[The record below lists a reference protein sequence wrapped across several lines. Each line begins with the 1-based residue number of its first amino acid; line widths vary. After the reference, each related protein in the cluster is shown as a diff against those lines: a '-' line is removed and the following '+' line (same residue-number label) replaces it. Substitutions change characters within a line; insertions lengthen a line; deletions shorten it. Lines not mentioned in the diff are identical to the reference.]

1 MTQKKVMIATPCN
14 DGKVCLEY
22 ALSLCDTI
30 KFCGAN
36 GIEICPVFL
45 GNESILQIARN
56 DLIKIA
62 FDAGVDMVWI
72 DADMQW
78 NPAWILELISRE
90 EDIIAGTAR
99 KKTDLEESYA
109 VKISD
114 FTLHNNGLMK
124 CEGIGTAFLKMS
136 KRAVDSIYL
145 SSEVFTHHGK
155 ECRNVFEC
163 GVIDGDFY
171 SEDILLCKKLKRLGF
186 DIWVDPKMT
195 CGHIGN
201 KNYIGDLNQFIE
213 RIK

>member
-1 MTQKKVMIATPCN
+1 MKKVMIATPCN

-62 FDAGVDMVWI
+62 FDAGVDMIWI

-78 NPAWILELISRE
+78 NPSWILELISHE

-99 KKTDLEESYA
+99 KKTDLEETYA

-114 FTLHNNGLMK
+114 FTLHDNGLMK

-136 KRAVDSIYL
+136 NRAVDSIYL

-186 DIWVDPKMT
+186 DIWLDPKMT

-201 KNYIGDLNQFIE
+201 KNYIGDLKQFIE

>member
-1 MTQKKVMIATPCN
+1 MTKKQVMIATPCN

-30 KFCGAN
+30 KLCEAN

-62 FDAGVDMVWI
+62 FDARVDMIWI

-78 NPAWILELISRE
+78 NPLWILELISRE
-90 EDIIAGTAR
+90 EDIVAGTAR

-114 FTLHNNGLMK
+114 FTLHKNGLMK

-145 SSEVFTHHGK
+145 SSDIFTHHGK
-155 ECRNVFEC
+155 ESRNVFEC
-163 GVIDGDFY
+163 GIIDGDFY
-171 SEDILLCKKLKRLGF
+171 SEDILLCKKLKKLGF

-195 CGHIGN
+195 CGHIGS
-201 KNYIGDLNQFIE
+201 KNYIGNLNQFIE

>member
-30 KFCGAN
+30 KFCGEN

-62 FDAGVDMVWI
+62 FDAGVDMIWI

-90 EDIIAGTAR
+90 EDIVAGTAR

-114 FTLHNNGLMK
+114 FTLHENGMMK

-136 KRAVDSIYL
+136 KRAVDSIY
-145 SSEVFTHHGK
+145 SASEVFSHHGK

-186 DIWVDPKMT
+186 DIWIDPKMT